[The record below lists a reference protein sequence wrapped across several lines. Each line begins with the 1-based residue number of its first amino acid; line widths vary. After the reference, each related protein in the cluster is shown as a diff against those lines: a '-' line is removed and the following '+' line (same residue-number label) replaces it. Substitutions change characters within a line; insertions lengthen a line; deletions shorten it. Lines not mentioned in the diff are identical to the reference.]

1 MVTLEPTRAVLSQKS
16 PFFGAL
22 PTTAYVFT
30 GVAVTPGYTWMNG
43 HGEEAKA
50 EAPPLTVKFAETGWQ
65 NLRVYVGHPWVRVD
79 TIWLSATQK
88 TRPSAKQAP
97 PPPTEK

>member
-1 MVTLEPTRAVLSQKS
+1 MS
-16 PFFGAL
+16 
-22 PTTAYVFT
+22 
-30 GVAVTPGYTWMNG
+30 G

-50 EAPPLTVKFAETGWQ
+50 ETPPLTVKFAESGWQ

-88 TRPSAKQAP
+88 TRPSARQL